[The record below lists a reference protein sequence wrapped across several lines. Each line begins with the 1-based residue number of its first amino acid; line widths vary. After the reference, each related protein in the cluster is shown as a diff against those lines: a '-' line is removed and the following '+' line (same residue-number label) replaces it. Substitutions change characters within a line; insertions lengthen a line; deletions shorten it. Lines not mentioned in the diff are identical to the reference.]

1 MQITFN
7 IHPREAETLLRFLH
21 TVLDADVKKTLS
33 SWREVRRFD
42 KASEK
47 LRVAL
52 RRELENEKRINAS
65 I

>member
-7 IHPREAETLLRFLH
+7 ADPKELTALLRFLRR
-21 TVLDADVKKTLS
+21 VPIQEIKRALC

-42 KASEK
+42 HASEK

-52 RRELENEKRINAS
+52 VEKLELSENGY
-65 I
+65 